1 MNFAKNTAI
10 AGLRVELCHV
20 KHAILA
26 RVVSLKKHCCNSI
39 VVRLESDEL
48 NGAATIVSTGL
59 ACERIYARSPDS
71 ALDVTCMGD
80 PRAEIGDTVP
90 VVVESG

>member
-1 MNFAKNTAI
+1 M
-10 AGLRVELCHV
+10 

-26 RVVSLKKHCCNSI
+26 RVVSLKKRCCNSV

-48 NGAATIVSTGL
+48 NGAAMIVSTGL
-59 ACERIYARSPDS
+59 ACERIHARSPGS
-71 ALDVTCMGD
+71 ALDVTCLGN

-90 VVVESG
+90 VVVESE